1 MLKSKTGDRLST
13 SWILNE
19 SMDLTWSREEK
30 SVRYLLQKAK
40 LLDLSFKF
48 GLLRQLEGLHE
59 ILSPIAPTLEALGL
73 TIPLYVSTDR

>member
-1 MLKSKTGDRLST
+1 
-13 SWILNE
+13 
-19 SMDLTWSREEK
+19 MDLTWSREEK

-40 LLDLSFKF
+40 LLEKLHLSFKF